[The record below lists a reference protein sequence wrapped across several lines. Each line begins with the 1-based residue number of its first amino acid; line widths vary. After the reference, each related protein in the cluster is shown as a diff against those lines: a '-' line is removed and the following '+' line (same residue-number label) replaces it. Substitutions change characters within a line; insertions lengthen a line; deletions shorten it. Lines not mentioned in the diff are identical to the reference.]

1 MVPRGASGKSFF
13 ILGASL
19 LTFAVAAGA
28 ATAGARVLTLQL
40 RNADLI
46 DLANSIDQGVLPDK
60 PYLADFAAKID
71 FEAHDRECS
80 DQITRARLTVAVAAD
95 RAAHTPGETAN
106 ETSSDRA
113 VGAAMARLKC
123 NPLDG
128 NAWLQLGRVEAYER
142 GEQEAALKDFEFSY
156 ATAPSEAWV
165 LVQRLNDVTPMVEKG
180 GDTLEVRFSSDLRQ
194 FVLYAASGQIAEAY
208 VTLPET
214 IRNRL
219 RPFIDAQS
227 QERRKSIV
235 GEIDRL
241 GVDYTR
247 P

>member
-1 MVPRGASGKSFF
+1 MPGSGLSKSLS
-13 ILGASL
+13 ILARSL

-28 ATAGARVLTLQL
+28 AVAAARVLTLQL
-40 RNADLI
+40 KNADLI
-46 DLANSIDQGVLPDK
+46 DLANSIDEGALPDK
-60 PYLADFAAKID
+60 AYLADFAAGID
-71 FEAHDRECS
+71 FEGRARECS

-95 RAAHTPGETAN
+95 RAAHAPGETPDK
-106 ETSSDRA
+106 TSVDQA
-113 VGAAMARLKC
+113 IGAATKRLEC

-142 GEQEAALKDFEFSY
+142 GDEETALKDFEFSY

-180 GDTLEVRFSSDLRQ
+180 DAALEERYSADLRQ
-194 FVLYAASGQIAEAY
+194 FVLSASSGQIADAY
-208 VTLPET
+208 VTMPET
-214 IRNRL
+214 IRKRL

-227 QERRKSIV
+227 EGRRKSIV